1 MTVTG
6 IATNILS
13 LLSANTLSS
22 NANDPSSALTV
33 AAFVCDSYTVS
44 GPSLTAFSVMY
55 LSIFLSAEF
64 QLNLL
69 FLRNRLVDMLF
80 PFASFPLLKNSSRS
94 MSSFVFI

>member
-69 FLRNRLVDMLF
+69 FLRKRLVDMSF